1 MVYSYIYRTAYDITL
16 VDDHWPQDMFNV
28 VSGNTS
34 QSWERLHAW
43 VPSCNNGRLSYLYHS
58 LVNFSHHIL
67 QWWSSVTLFWIGR
80 QSERIVFGLSSCHY
94 IPHPHKGCLAGLLF
108 IQSIFSFLFLAFLHK
123 FSIFWLLL
131 YLQEAYSTPI
141 LPLDVLADKPPVQKL
156 EWVSFLLGFQTC
168 KFINLCLDTLLFG
181 FAVNLRWSFF
191 FHFLWDDLW
200 FGQNSAGKGTNH
212 LLIVLI
218 ISC

>member
-108 IQSIFSFLFLAFLHK
+108 IQSIFSFLFLAFLHQVFYLLTSALFTGGILNSHSASWCPCRQTTSAEARVGK
-123 FSIFWLLL
+123 FLVGISNVQVHQFMLGHPSFW
-131 YLQEAYSTPI
+131 
-141 LPLDVLADKPPVQKL
+141 
-156 EWVSFLLGFQTC
+156 FC
-168 KFINLCLDTLLFG
+168 C
-181 FAVNLRWSFF
+181 
-191 FHFLWDDLW
+191 
-200 FGQNSAGKGTNH
+200 
-212 LLIVLI
+212 
-218 ISC
+218 

>member
-1 MVYSYIYRTAYDITL
+1 
-16 VDDHWPQDMFNV
+16 
-28 VSGNTS
+28 
-34 QSWERLHAW
+34 
-43 VPSCNNGRLSYLYHS
+43 
-58 LVNFSHHIL
+58 
-67 QWWSSVTLFWIGR
+67 
-80 QSERIVFGLSSCHY
+80 
-94 IPHPHKGCLAGLLF
+94 LLF